1 MDEIRNEKCRDEL
14 AAVTAAIYIICWPIG
29 LALLIFALFHQQVLF
44 VVSLSLTFAI
54 LCGIGMLVGL
64 AVGVIAHKL
73 CYGTSIRSKW
83 ISVAVAALIDVS
95 VFGWIVVISHQPG
108 W

>member
-1 MDEIRNEKCRDEL
+1 M
-14 AAVTAAIYIICWPIG
+14 IG
-29 LALLIFALFHQQVLF
+29 LFNQQILFA
-44 VVSLSLTFAI
+44 VSLSLIFAV

-64 AVGVIAHKL
+64 AVGVVTHKL

-83 ISVAVAALIDVS
+83 MSVAVAALIDVS
-95 VFGWIVVISHQPG
+95 VFGWIVVMSHQPG